1 LESFSSKTF
10 TRVDNV
16 FCSPGLVGRYICCDV
31 RTSRLRTDHFPI
43 IHEIDLDVVEI
54 AHVPKPMWRK
64 TEWDEF
70 RVDLMLE
77 LIHRFE
83 PRDSYDTP
91 EELDTAIAALDA
103 AIQAV
108 VERKVPM
115 SKPSPYTKR
124 WFTKELKARKQESE
138 KASRE
143 AFRWRYAPE
152 HPAHEKAR

>member
-1 LESFSSKTF
+1 MPLPAGVPTLRSFSAKTF

-31 RTSRLRTDHFPI
+31 RTSMVRTDHFPI
-43 IHEIDLDVVEI
+43 VHELDMEMVEV
-54 AHVPKPMWRK
+54 AHVPRPMWRK

-77 LIHRFE
+77 LLHRVE
-83 PRDSYDTP
+83 PRDSYDSP
-91 EELDTAIAALDA
+91 EELEAAIAAFNE

-108 VERKVPM
+108 VQRKVPM
-115 SKPSPYTKR
+115 SRPSPYTKR
-124 WFTKELKARKQESE
+124 WFSKELKARKQAAE

-143 AFRWRYAPE
+143 A
-152 HPAHEKAR
+152 